1 MKDHDHKNRK
11 AKRSIIKINEDLC
24 DGCGQCVVACAEGA
38 IEIIDGKAKLVA
50 DNLCDGLG
58 ACIGECP
65 TGALEILERE
75 ADEFDLESVHQKKK
89 KAVIMP
95 SRPCCPS
102 SQIMTMQ
109 AAKPA
114 DRGIAGAPLPS
125 MLSTWPVQISLI
137 PPTAPFLQD
146 ADLLVAADCV
156 PFAYAGFHNDFL
168 RGKTLMVG
176 CPKLDD
182 AEEYREKFT
191 EIFRKNRIRSVTVVR
206 MEVPCCSY
214 LPRIVALAMEEAGKQ
229 IPIDEVVIT
238 RQGGKQ

>member
-1 MKDHDHKNRK
+1 MKDRAQKNKKTKRK
-11 AKRSIIKINEDLC
+11 IIRINEELC

-38 IEIIDGKAKLVA
+38 IEIMDGKARLVA

-65 TGALEILERE
+65 TGAMEILERE
-75 ADEFDLESVHQKKK
+75 ADEFDMEAVHQKNKS
-89 KAVIMP
+89 AVVMP
-95 SRPCCPS
+95 ARPCCPS
-102 SQIMTMQ
+102 AQIMTMKSD
-109 AAKPA
+109 KPA

-182 AEEYREKFT
+182 AEEYMGKFT
-191 EIFRKNRIRSVTVVR
+191 EIFRKNRIKSITVVR

-214 LPRIVALAMEEAGKQ
+214 LPRIVALALEKAGKQ
-229 IPIDEVVIT
+229 IPIEEVIIT
-238 RQGGKQ
+238 RQGGRQ